1 MTHTH
6 SSYGLRRN
14 LITYN
19 IKITL
24 PHLGA
29 IMFIELHVTRLFNE
43 SGRLVVDSIGMRVRS
58 ITNKYALICL
68 SLKLRQTRTFLK
80 NETLTP
86 EDPKILD
93 VGLLPGDDFIRSFV
107 QDLAEIKTVSCMTSS
122 VDGLCR
128 TVVWTLQLRHHC
140 SCCINQS
147 AILPLR
153 NTILLRGISSEIL
166 MFDPLISKEFIQ
178 GVVLELGAVVTS
190 NCQNI

>member
-1 MTHTH
+1 MTHSH

-43 SGRLVVDSIGMRVRS
+43 SGRLVVDSIGVRVRS

-68 SLKLRQTRTFLK
+68 RLKLRQTSTFLK

-93 VGLLPGDDFIRSFV
+93 VGLLSGDDFIRSFV
-107 QDLAEIKTVSCMTSS
+107 QDLAEIKTVGCMTSS
-122 VDGLCR
+122 VDGLCPK
-128 TVVWTLQLRHHC
+128 VVWTLELRQTF
-140 SCCINQS
+140 SCRINQS
-147 AILPLR
+147 AILPLC
-153 NTILLRGISSEIL
+153 NTILLRGISTAIL

-178 GVVLELGAVVTS
+178 CVVLELGAI
-190 NCQNI
+190 CG

>member
-43 SGRLVVDSIGMRVRS
+43 SGRLVVDSIGVRVGS

-68 SLKLRQTRTFLK
+68 RLKLRQTSTFLK

-93 VGLLPGDDFIRSFV
+93 AGLLPGDYFIRIFV
-107 QDLAEIKTVSCMTSS
+107 QDLVEIKTVGCMTSS
-122 VDGLCR
+122 VDGLCQK
-128 TVVWTLQLRHHC
+128 LYGLL
-140 SCCINQS
+140 NS
-147 AILPLR
+147 AI
-153 NTILLRGISSEIL
+153 I
-166 MFDPLISKEFIQ
+166 
-178 GVVLELGAVVTS
+178 VLAAS
-190 NCQNI
+190 I